1 MSGVGEEIIGAY
13 LDLLMPKQ
21 KALVRARLK
30 STTLAGALK
39 EAGVIDSTYRR
50 WLLKPAFAAVW
61 EVVTKEE
68 DAGAEL
74 LLRQRMVGVV
84 AEAMGKVEAYLKMP
98 LDGQGGVQ
106 RPNIAKARLEQ
117 AEFGLKVVLALGKEK
132 IRKGKDAGSGG
143 SGRRPKAEEA
153 AKEAEDEVRDLT
165 RHALSGSKGRA
176 TDGKGGDDAES

>member
-21 KALVRARLK
+21 KALVRARLR

-50 WLLKPAFAAVW
+50 WLTKPAFAAVW
-61 EVVTKEE
+61 DVVTKEE

-98 LDGQGGVQ
+98 LDGGGGVQ

-132 IRKGKDAGSGG
+132 IRKGKGVG

-153 AKEAEDEVRDLT
+153 AKGAEDEVYDLT
-165 RHALSGSKGRA
+165 RHALSGSKGRGI
-176 TDGKGGDDAES
+176 DGKGEDDAGS